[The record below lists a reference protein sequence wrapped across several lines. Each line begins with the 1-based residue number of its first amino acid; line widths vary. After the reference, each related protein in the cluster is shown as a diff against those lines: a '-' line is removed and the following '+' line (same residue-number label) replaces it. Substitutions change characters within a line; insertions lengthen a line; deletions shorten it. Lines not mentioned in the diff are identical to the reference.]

1 MVKKTLFFLL
11 KFLLIVKLE
20 LALVEMF
27 MTLFN
32 LQINLEFQ
40 NKAVKINME
49 LIQAKIHVQ
58 TFKIVQLVQGM
69 LDKAH
74 VQLLKLQK
82 DGDLQVL
89 EHFLVHQ
96 K

>member
-1 MVKKTLFFLL
+1 
-11 KFLLIVKLE
+11 
-20 LALVEMF
+20 
-27 MTLFN
+27 
-32 LQINLEFQ
+32 
-40 NKAVKINME
+40 ME

-58 TFKIVQLVQGM
+58 IFKIVQLVQGM